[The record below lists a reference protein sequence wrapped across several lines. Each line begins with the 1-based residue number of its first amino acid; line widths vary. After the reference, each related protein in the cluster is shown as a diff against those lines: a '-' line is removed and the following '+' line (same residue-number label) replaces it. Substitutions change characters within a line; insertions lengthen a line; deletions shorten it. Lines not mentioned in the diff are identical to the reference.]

1 MKIQW
6 SNRALISYIDNL
18 EFILLIWNEKT
29 TLDFI
34 ELVQD
39 TLNRL
44 KKNPFIGKP
53 FNKNIRQI
61 ILHKNASLFYE
72 INEKTKT
79 INILFKTDNRQ
90 NPKDYSKLL

>member
-61 ILHKNASLFYE
+61 ILDKNASLFYE

-79 INILFKTDNRQ
+79 INILFITDNRQ

>member
-53 FNKNIRQI
+53 FNKNIPLKIFQR
-61 ILHKNASLFYE
+61 
-72 INEKTKT
+72 
-79 INILFKTDNRQ
+79 
-90 NPKDYSKLL
+90 